1 MCKMLLQAITV
12 KEGKLSHARNTS
24 FFFPERS
31 GTGSSA
37 PGVIV
42 KQECDLLQSELKLQ
56 DQGPA
61 CLPK

>member
-12 KEGKLSHARNTS
+12 KEGKLFHACNTS
-24 FFFPERS
+24 LLFPRHS
-31 GTGSSA
+31 GRDFSA

-42 KQECDLLQSELKLQ
+42 KQERDLLQGELKLE